1 MEEPEQGTENRV
13 QRAALGALLFST
25 SGSELGSGQI
35 SQVTLLITIP
45 TLSAIPLP
53 LSRTELEQS
62 VYVFVF

>member
-1 MEEPEQGTENRV
+1 MDEPEQGPERRE
-13 QRAALGALLFST
+13 QRAALRALLFFT

-53 LSRTELEQS
+53 LSSTERK
-62 VYVFVF
+62 